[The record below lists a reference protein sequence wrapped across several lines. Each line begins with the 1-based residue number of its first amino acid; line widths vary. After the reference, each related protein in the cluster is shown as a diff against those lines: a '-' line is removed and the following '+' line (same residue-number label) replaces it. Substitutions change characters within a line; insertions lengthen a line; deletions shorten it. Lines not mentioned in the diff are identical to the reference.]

1 MVRAWDRRRRLVAD
15 GLNAIMGITYTP
27 AEGAF
32 YAFPDIRGTGM
43 SSMEFADRALTE
55 AEVAVV
61 PGNAFGDAGEGFV
74 RMSFATS
81 DEALGKM
88 VDRLSTWLGT
98 K

>member
-1 MVRAWDRRRRLVAD
+1 MVKAWDRRRALVSE
-15 GLNAIMGITYTP
+15 GLNAIKGIDCPP

-43 SSMEFADRALTE
+43 SSMEFADRALMD
-55 AEVAVV
+55 ADVAVV

-74 RMSFATS
+74 RLSFATS
-81 DEALGKM
+81 DEMLGKT
-88 VDRLSTWLGT
+88 VDRLRTWLGS